1 MDMILSVQREIFVD
15 YSKRIQA
22 ESLFSHSS
30 YFRCRHNLALMHTC
44 KNFRHNIQ
52 QVSKSIAFV
61 LFISCSVSFCN
72 GLHAQNKSTS
82 LSFIISMQSPANHLY
97 HVVFNCSG
105 IKQDSIEFKMPQWTP
120 GYYQIMNFANN
131 VQNFTATDA
140 SGKNI
145 GWAKGAI
152 NSWKV
157 NAAKSTV
164 VISYDVKTTRPFVAT
179 SYLDEE
185 RGYISPAGVFI
196 YPSGMIKNRVT
207 VTVEPYGKW
216 STVATGLEAVKGKK
230 NVFTA
235 KDYDVLFDSPIL
247 MGNLESLPSFS
258 VKGIPHFFEAYKP
271 GEFDRNLFMSDMQK
285 IVATA
290 SGIIGDIPYDHYT
303 FLSIGPGAGGIEHL
317 NSASVSF
324 SGDAL
329 KTKEGKIRVY
339 NFLAH
344 EYFHHY
350 NVKRIRPIELG
361 PFDYDNGSRT
371 KMLWLS
377 EGITVYYEYMVVK
390 RAGFVDANEIL
401 QTFQT
406 SIKDYES
413 KPGRQF
419 QTPAEASYSTW
430 EEGPF
435 GRTGDDVNKTI
446 SPYDKGPLL
455 GMLLDFKI
463 RHETKNKRSLD
474 DLMRLLY
481 NKYYKQKSRG
491 FTEDE
496 FRKEAEMIAGTSL
509 NDFFDYIYTLKQ
521 VDYPTYLSYAGLN
534 IDTTAHEVA
543 GGWLGIS
550 TRDRNDS
557 LIVSNV
563 EWLSP
568 AWNAGF
574 RRRNVI
580 LEINGV
586 KTNAKSF
593 EQLLTSLKPG
603 DKIKINSSWANG
615 IIESEIILG
624 TKLEHNYNIKPAANP
639 DKLQTSILK
648 SWMGE

>member
-1 MDMILSVQREIFVD
+1 MSKHLPFRSNFCFFGNWITFV
-15 YSKRIQA
+15 
-22 ESLFSHSS
+22 
-30 YFRCRHNLALMHTC
+30 
-44 KNFRHNIQ
+44 
-52 QVSKSIAFV
+52 FV
-61 LFISCSVSFCN
+61 VSCSVFLNSSLN
-72 GLHAQNKSTS
+72 AQNKSAS
-82 LSFIISMQSPANHLY
+82 LSFTVSMPSPANHLY
-97 HVVFNCSG
+97 HIVFDCSG

-120 GYYQIMNFANN
+120 GYYQIMNFSGN
-131 VQNFTATDA
+131 VQNFSATDQ
-140 SGKNI
+140 SGKSV
-145 GWAKGAI
+145 GWVKSAI
-152 NSWKV
+152 NCWKV
-157 NAAKSTV
+157 NAARYPV

-185 RGYISPAGVFI
+185 RGYISPAGVFV
-196 YPSGMIKNRVT
+196 YPAGMIKNPVT
-207 VTVEPYGKW
+207 LTVEPYQKW

-230 NVFTA
+230 NVFIA
-235 KDYDVLFDSPIL
+235 KDFDVLFDSPIL

-496 FRKEAEMIAGTSL
+496 FRKEAETIAGTSL

>member
-1 MDMILSVQREIFVD
+1 MMNQLSPILSQII
-15 YSKRIQA
+15 K
-22 ESLFSHSS
+22 
-30 YFRCRHNLALMHTC
+30 FRKA
-44 KNFRHNIQ
+44 
-52 QVSKSIAFV
+52 SIAF
-61 LFISCSVSFCN
+61 LSVIFFVFAGDN
-72 GLHAQNKSTS
+72 ALQAQGKAAS
-82 LSFIISMQSPANHLY
+82 LSFTVSMNEPSNHLY

-120 GYYQIMNFANN
+120 GYYQIMNFGNN
-131 VQNFTATDA
+131 VQNFTATDQ
-140 SGKNI
+140 SGKSI
-145 GWAKGAI
+145 GWVKSAI

-157 NAAKSTV
+157 NAGKSPV
-164 VISYDVKTTRPFVAT
+164 IISYDVKTSRPFVAT

-196 YPSGMIKNRVT
+196 YPSGMIINPVT
-207 VTVEPYGKW
+207 VTVEPFQKW

-230 NVFTA
+230 NVFIA

-324 SGDAL
+324 SGDGL
-329 KTKEGKIRVY
+329 KTREGKIRMY

-377 EGITVYYEYMVVK
+377 EGITVYYEYMIVK
-390 RAGFVDANEIL
+390 RAGFVTDDEIL
-401 QTFQT
+401 QTFQN
-406 SIKDYES
+406 SIKEYEG

-496 FRKEAEMIAGTSL
+496 FRKEAETIAGTSL
-509 NDFFDYIYTLKQ
+509 SDFFDYIYTLKQ
-521 VDYPTYLSYAGLN
+521 VDYPTYLNYAGLS
-534 IDTTAHEVA
+534 IDTAAHEVA
-543 GGWLGIS
+543 VGWLGITS
-550 TRDRNDS
+550 RDRNDS

-603 DKIKINSSWANG
+603 DKIKINSSGSNG
-615 IIESEIILG
+615 IKEVEITLG
-624 TKLEHNYNIKPAANP
+624 TKLEHNYNIKPVPNP
-639 DKLQTSILK
+639 DKLQVAILK